1 MIFGCHP
8 CATPGVRRMTQTVA
22 RPTYKA
28 ARRTL
33 RRAFSGGT
41 NCLTAARQR
50 RRGVSSDGPVRWC
63 LRRGVCVHKQIDATI
78 MPPYRKGVPNKTA
91 SKTVENSPASAAWG
105 RCSTRWRQGRE
116 VAGRSK
122 PKQRLPRVCLRQS
135 PMAGVLLTTTK

>member
-105 RCSTRWRQGRE
+105 GARPAGGRGEKWRDVQNQNRDSRACAYDNPRWP
-116 VAGRSK
+116 ASF
-122 PKQRLPRVCLRQS
+122 
-135 PMAGVLLTTTK
+135 